1 MEVESGTVNL
11 VSKEGD
17 SFPVDTEVARM
28 SELVKGMLEDDSG
41 DDDDTTEIPL
51 PNVKAAVL
59 KKVIEFCSHYKSEP
73 MTEIKKPVQSTDVAK
88 LVQKWYADFVN
99 VEKILLFDLIIAA
112 NDMDIKPLL
121 DLVTLSIT
129 DMIKGKT
136 PEETRKVFN
145 TLVLLREES

>member
-1 MEVESGTVNL
+1 
-11 VSKEGD
+11 
-17 SFPVDTEVARM
+17 M
-28 SELVKGMLEDDSG
+28 SELVKGMLDDESG

-136 PEETRKVFN
+136 RKVFN

>member
-1 MEVESGTVNL
+1 
-11 VSKEGD
+11 
-17 SFPVDTEVARM
+17 M
-28 SELVKGMLEDDSG
+28 SELVKGMLEDESG

-73 MTEIKKPVQSTDVAK
+73 MTEIEKPVQSTDVAK